1 MDLGGGSST
10 LPSSRT
16 SIRTTRPTSE
26 NIRKVAVTMNGRQA
40 QFLELDQT
48 RPLLAIM
55 HDICKGWQL
64 TDTEN
69 YALQFTESNR
79 QNYITEKNRGEIQT
93 GTVLKLTSSPVRT
106 SQEVYDKLKDQD
118 RMKKL
123 EALKQLSTLSTDGS
137 FAQEFIGKQGLH
149 LLTSIVN
156 NREQYAGPPLAFCLK
171 SFVSLMDHNIVS
183 WDIVDELFIQKVAST
198 LDDETCYAD
207 NNVDNTCLQTALEII
222 EAVLLNS
229 DKYKVVEQF
238 VTPGQ
243 ITKLMTVCRKS
254 SELHKNFIAVI
265 NALLMKADRPKH
277 KEIAESL
284 QSKMFRNIIL
294 DHVIMASRV
303 INNDM
308 AHQLSV
314 LQTLMLNLNE
324 ERMKSLPDPN
334 KNINDIVELRRVAFD
349 FDGDV
354 GSRKTMTV
362 SRDFAKDAVK
372 DAKKLG
378 FKNVARPLED
388 FSEVPPGVLALD
400 CMLYFARNHTDS
412 YIKVVLENCCR
423 ADEHDCPFTQ
433 TSIHLTR
440 ILCEILKIGEPPSED
455 GHVYYRMFF
464 THDKPFEEF
473 FCSCIQLWS
482 KSWKEMRAT
491 TEDFSKVL
499 SVVREQITR
508 GLAQKPMTFD
518 DFKERLKQFT
528 YAEILKSWEKERQN
542 KEAWESQAEPI
553 VELRKQITPD
563 IKDMIRRQ
571 RLNYLMSGSLF
582 CKITKG
588 GKLKEKHWWQLSPN
602 LKTFHYGDWNS
613 ENTPTL
619 EQLPNKLSVADIK
632 CLVAGKEC
640 AHIKENRKK
649 NIAADLY
656 FSIIPVTTIPQNF
669 LAGSQLEF
677 DMWTDGINALLRNK
691 MVSGQEKS
699 DMEMLLGMEIKL
711 RLLDTEGVQI
721 PAKPPPVPPL
731 PDNYNFVY

>member
-1 MDLGGGSST
+1 MDLGGSSSV

-16 SIRTTRPTSE
+16 SIRTTRPASE

-48 RPLLAIM
+48 RPLVAIM
-55 HDICKGWQL
+55 NDICKGWQL

-69 YALQFTESNR
+69 YALQFTDSNR

-106 SQEVYDKLKDQD
+106 SQEVYDKLKDPEWT
-118 RMKKL
+118 KKL
-123 EALKQLSTLSTDGS
+123 EALKLLSTLSTDSS
-137 FAQEFIGKQGLH
+137 FAQEFISKQGLY

-156 NREQYAGPPLAFCLK
+156 NREQYVGTPLAFCLK
-171 SFVSLMDHNIVS
+171 SFVSLMDHSIVS
-183 WDIVDELFIQKVAST
+183 WDIVDEVFI
-198 LDDETCYAD
+198 E
-207 NNVDNTCLQTALEII
+207 
-222 EAVLLNS
+222 
-229 DKYKVVEQF
+229 
-238 VTPGQ
+238 
-243 ITKLMTVCRKS
+243 
-254 SELHKNFIAVI
+254 
-265 NALLMKADRPKH
+265 KADRQKH

-294 DHVIMASRV
+294 D
-303 INNDM
+303 
-308 AHQLSV
+308 
-314 LQTLMLNLNE
+314 
-324 ERMKSLPDPN
+324 
-334 KNINDIVELRRVAFD
+334 NIKDIIELRKIAFD
-349 FDGDV
+349 FEGDV
-354 GSRKTMTV
+354 ASRKTMTV

-378 FKNVARPLED
+378 FTNFARPLDD
-388 FSEVPPGVLALD
+388 FNEVPPGVLALD
-400 CMLYFARNHTDS
+400 CMLYFAKNHSDS

-433 TSIHLTR
+433 TSIYLTK

-455 GHVYYRMFF
+455 SHIYYRMFF

-508 GLAQKPMTFD
+508 GLSMKPMSFD

-563 IKDMIRRQ
+563 IREMIKRQ
-571 RLNYLMSGSLF
+571 RMNYLMAGTLF
-582 CKITKG
+582 CKITTKG
-588 GKLKEKHWWQLSPN
+588 GKLKEKHWWQLAPN

-613 ENTPTL
+613 EETPTL
-619 EQLPNKLSVADIK
+619 EQLPNKLSVVDIK
-632 CLVAGKEC
+632 SLVVGKDC
-640 AHIKENRKK
+640 SHVKENRKK
-649 NIAADLY
+649 NIAAEMC
-656 FSIIPVTTIPQNF
+656 FSVIPVTTIPQNF

-677 DMWTDGINALLRNK
+677 DMWTDGINALLNNK
-691 MVSGQEKS
+691 MVSTQEKS

-711 RLLDTEGVQI
+711 RLLDTEGVRI
-721 PAKPPPVPPL
+721 PAKPPAIPPE
-731 PDNYNFVY
+731 PDNYNFVYAM